1 MNANNRL
8 APQAKKMSFSQ
19 VITSDSMQKMIAKS
33 VSDQRAAAR
42 FTATLI
48 SVVNSSQQLKECEP
62 QSIVAA
68 ALRGEGYGL
77 ILGHGYGVVPYGS
90 VATFI
95 LQYKGMIQLAMSTGF
110 YEDIDCKEVREGEY
124 KGRDR
129 RTGRVTVDFSTYETD
144 EEREQHPIIGYYAYF
159 ELKDGYFR
167 AEYMS
172 VDALLKHADHYSPA
186 FSLETYNKFMAGEL
200 DEKET
205 AKLKKSSPWYD
216 VSGGQ
221 DAMFKKTVLR
231 RIINSGYAPLA
242 NEVRSIISVDDEKGV
257 IPDLPVVD
265 VDRETGEVIDTPKLS
280 ASAQDDDFFDNAN
293 AVEEE
298 IKKRQK
304 AKKETVKTEKETK
317 PKMKTEVQI
326 EDFADDGFFGD
337 DMT

>member
-33 VSDQRAAAR
+33 VSDPRAAAR

-317 PKMKTEVQI
+317 PKMKTEVPI

>member
-33 VSDQRAAAR
+33 VSDPRAAAR

-231 RIINSGYAPLA
+231 RILNSGYAPLA

-317 PKMKTEVQI
+317 PKMKTEVPI

>member
-304 AKKETVKTEKETK
+304 TKKETVKTEKETK